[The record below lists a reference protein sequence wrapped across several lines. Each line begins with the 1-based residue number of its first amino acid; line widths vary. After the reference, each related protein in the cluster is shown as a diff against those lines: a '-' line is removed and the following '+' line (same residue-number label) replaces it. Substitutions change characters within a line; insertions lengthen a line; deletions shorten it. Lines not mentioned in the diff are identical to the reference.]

1 MPPRCWSVSRY
12 SKMSETEPTRRR
24 WLRLTL
30 NLSAK
35 LNILLLGAMVVIFA
49 LLGYLNVRLHR
60 QHLEQT
66 TLLSAERVSD
76 VIRHSTTDYML
87 RNDREGLY
95 HSIQTMAHEPG
106 MEKIRIF
113 DQEGRIT
120 YTTDSVE
127 QNHIVDKTAEACYA
141 CHAQSQPLARLNRPD
156 RFRIYRNAAGTRVL
170 GIITP
175 IENQP
180 SCSNASCH
188 AHPSEQ
194 KILGV
199 LDTNLSLAK
208 ADVQL
213 AESSRRMIVYTACAL
228 LLIAVLSWFFIWR
241 VIGLPVKALE
251 RGTERLAAGD
261 LGYQIDVQ
269 SHDEIAEL
277 AHSFNDMSRQ
287 LQAEHNENLAWTHTL
302 EQRVEQK
309 TGELKRAHEHAL
321 HTEKMASIGKMA
333 AVLAHEINNPLS
345 GILTYAKLLRK
356 WIERQEKERL
366 EKDLQEKGRHDPDH
380 QEIAPDDFA
389 VTRHKEII
397 DSLDLIAS
405 ESRRCGDL
413 VKNLLTFSRTTPM
426 NLQPTNV
433 NQVIDRSLR
442 LVQHQLDLGGIQV
455 EQRLDPKL
463 PLVLCDAAQI
473 EQVILALVMN
483 ALDAMPQGGNL
494 WLTTSFS
501 HEHSQIRVVVRDDGS
516 GIPPEILPRI
526 FEPFLTTKET
536 GRGVGLGLAIS
547 HSILERHNG
556 NIEVQSE
563 PGRGTTFTLTLPW
576 DAAKEAG
583 SPADAA
589 TVAPSPNEIVTTA
602 SGR

>member
-1 MPPRCWSVSRY
+1 MQ
-12 SKMSETEPTRRR
+12 ETDPNRGR

-30 NLSAK
+30 TLSAK

-60 QHLEQT
+60 LHLEQN
-66 TLLSAERVSD
+66 TLQSAERVSD
-76 VIRHSTTDYML
+76 VIKHSTSDYML

-95 HSIQTMAHEPG
+95 HSIKTMAAEPG

-127 QNHIVDKTAEACYA
+127 QNHVVDKTAEACYA

-156 RFRIYRNAAGTRVL
+156 RFRIYRNAAGSRVL

-175 IENQP
+175 IENQKT
-180 SCSNASCH
+180 CSSAACH
-188 AHPSEQ
+188 AHPADQ

-208 ADVQL
+208 ADVQV
-213 AESSRRMIVYTACAL
+213 AESSRRMIAYTGCAL
-228 LLIAVLSWFFIWR
+228 LLIALLSWFFVWQVVGR
-241 VIGLPVKALE
+241 PVKALE

-261 LGYQIDVQ
+261 LGYQIEVR
-269 SHDEIAEL
+269 SKDEIGEL
-277 AHSFNDMSRQ
+277 ATSFNGMSRQ
-287 LQAEHNENLAWTHTL
+287 LQAEHNENVAWTHTL
-302 EQRVEQK
+302 EQRVDHK
-309 TGELKRAHEHAL
+309 TRELKRAHEHAL

-345 GILTYAKLLRK
+345 GILTYSKLLRK
-356 WIERQEKERL
+356 WIDREDGGRPRRQE
-366 EKDLQEKGRHDPDH
+366 
-380 QEIAPDDFA
+380 IC
-389 VTRHKEII
+389 

-426 NLQPTNV
+426 NLQPANL
-433 NQVIDRSLR
+433 NQIVDRSLR
-442 LVQHQLDLGGIQV
+442 LVQHQLDLAGIQV
-455 EQRLDPKL
+455 QTHLDPDL
-463 PLVLCDAAQI
+463 PPVLCDAAQI

-494 WLTTSFS
+494 WLKTSFG
-501 HEHSQIRVVVRDDGS
+501 HEPDQAHIVVRDDGS

-556 NIEVQSE
+556 SIEVQSE
-563 PGRGTTFTLTLPW
+563 QGRGTTFTVTLPW
-576 DAAKEAG
+576 DAQGEGFAPQ
-583 SPADAA
+583 PA
-589 TVAPSPNEIVTTA
+589 NEIAATA

>member
-1 MPPRCWSVSRY
+1 MQ
-12 SKMSETEPTRRR
+12 ETEPTRGR

-30 NLSAK
+30 TLSAK

-60 QHLEQT
+60 QHLEQN

-76 VIRHSTTDYML
+76 VIKHSTTEYML
-87 RNDREGLY
+87 RNDQEGLY
-95 HSIQTMAHEPG
+95 QSIKTMAGEPG

-113 DQEGRIT
+113 DQEGRIS
-120 YTTDSVE
+120 YTTDSAE
-127 QNHIVDKTAEACYA
+127 QNHVVDKTAEACYA
-141 CHAQSQPLARLNRPD
+141 CHAQSQPLARLKRPD
-156 RFRIYRNAAGTRVL
+156 RFRIYRNVAGARVL

-180 SCSNASCH
+180 ACSNAACH
-188 AHPSEQ
+188 AHPAEQ
-194 KILGV
+194 QILGV

-213 AESSRRMIVYTACAL
+213 AESSRRMIAYTGCAL
-228 LLIAVLSWFFIWR
+228 LLIALLSWFFIWQ
-241 VIGLPVKALE
+241 VVGHPVKALE

-261 LGYQIDVQ
+261 LGYQIEVH
-269 SHDEIAEL
+269 SNDEIGEL
-277 AHSFNDMSRQ
+277 ANSFNGMSRQ
-287 LQAEHNENLAWTHTL
+287 LHAEHNENVAWTHTL

-309 TGELKRAHEHAL
+309 TRELKRAHEHAL

-345 GILTYAKLLRK
+345 GILTYAKLLHK
-356 WIERQEKERL
+356 WIDREDGGRAHRQ
-366 EKDLQEKGRHDPDH
+366 D
-380 QEIAPDDFA
+380 IC
-389 VTRHKEII
+389 

-413 VKNLLTFSRTTPM
+413 VRNLLTFSRTTPI
-426 NLQPTNV
+426 NLQPANL
-433 NQVIDRSLR
+433 NQVVDRSLR
-442 LVQHQLDLGGIQV
+442 LVQHHLDLAGIQV
-455 EQRLDPKL
+455 QPQLDPDL
-463 PLVLCDAAQI
+463 PPVVCDAAQI

-494 WLTTSFS
+494 WIVTSFS
-501 HEHSQIRVVVRDDGS
+501 HEPEHVRIVVRDDGS

-547 HSILERHNG
+547 QSILERHNG
-556 NIEVQSE
+556 SIAVESE
-563 PGRGTTFTLTLPW
+563 AGRGTTFTVTLPW
-576 DAAKEAG
+576 DAAEKTAPN
-583 SPADAA
+583 PA
-589 TVAPSPNEIVTTA
+589 NEIAATA